1 MPSSPGN
8 EPGSTWRLASTVT
21 SGLPTGRATLVKDVR
36 EHHARRGEPGA
47 LVDAPG
53 VVVARCQER
62 EIGAGGHGQ
71 GARDGRGDPAP
82 AVWLQHADPGHLRE
96 AVARR
101 REE

>member
-36 EHHARRGEPGA
+36 EHHARRDEPGA
-47 LVDAPG
+47 LVDTAG
-53 VVVARCQER
+53 VVVSRRQEG
-62 EIGAGGHGQ
+62 EVGAGGHGQ
-71 GARDGRGDPAP
+71 GARDGGGDPAP
-82 AVWLQHADPGHLRE
+82 AVWLQHADPRQLRE

-101 REE
+101 GE